1 MQRAD
6 RTEALRLARMAA
18 YSAPSAA
25 PPWQQL
31 QTWLDRSDE
40 VFLKAEV
47 QAKLRTPGDEIQK
60 RPAWQEI
67 VDDLLG
73 QVEPENRGE

>member
-18 YSAPSAA
+18 YAA
-25 PPWQQL
+25 PNVTTSWEQL
-31 QTWLDRSDE
+31 QTWLDRPDE

-47 QAKLRTPGDEIQK
+47 QAKLRTPGEEIQVT
-60 RPAWQEI
+60 PAWQEI

-73 QVEPENRGE
+73 QVEPEQPGE